1 MKEKKQ
7 VKRNTNKYMKINAN
21 SSESSDVN
29 RIIIETKN
37 MTKAEEI
44 DKIKIQEPRA
54 KEEN

>member
-1 MKEKKQ
+1 
-7 VKRNTNKYMKINAN
+7 MKINAN